1 MAVGVNLQKI
11 DWWFALFCIIV
22 WLWPPWIPTWNFW
35 WNHPRE
41 RAENSGVVRHVGRFA
56 WLGLCRHRRLD
67 LPQAQ
72 RGRAAPLVI
81 GCGKPRD
88 DRMAE
93 WTKKRAGWGSRIL
106 SLLVLSLFGESW
118 WNSDGCYCNYVVPL
132 PINYP
137 RRVPVLPNCLLQAC
151 SWPRLGK
158 KHGNGRF
165 PLSSNFYN
173 AFVGFFPVNGG
184 FNVNLIYK

>member
-1 MAVGVNLQKI
+1 MDKKESGLGVT
-11 DWWFALFCIIV
+11 DFEFAGSEFV
-22 WLWPPWIPTWNFW
+22 W
-35 WNHPRE
+35 
-41 RAENSGVVRHVGRFA
+41 
-56 WLGLCRHRRLD
+56 
-67 LPQAQ
+67 
-72 RGRAAPLVI
+72 
-81 GCGKPRD
+81 
-88 DRMAE
+88 
-93 WTKKRAGWGSRIL
+93 
-106 SLLVLSLFGESW
+106 GE
-118 WNSDGCYCNYVVPL
+118 NSDGCYCNYVVPL

-165 PLSSNFYN
+165 ALSSNFYN